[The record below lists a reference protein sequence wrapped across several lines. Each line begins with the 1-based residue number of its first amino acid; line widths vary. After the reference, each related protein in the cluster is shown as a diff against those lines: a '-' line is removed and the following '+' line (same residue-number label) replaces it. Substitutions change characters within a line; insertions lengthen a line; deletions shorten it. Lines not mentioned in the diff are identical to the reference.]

1 MEAPAAAAAGGVD
14 GPGVAMSAVAA
25 LLGLVAGTS
34 LILGLWALQG
44 REEAPAAAA
53 PDPYASPRRRRVD
66 RLALRAP
73 LALAGAVA
81 VWLATGWPVGALLA
95 AGGGFMVP
103 SLGSGRAARNYAM
116 ARMEAVAVWAEML
129 RDVLAAG
136 GGLEQSIV
144 VTGRVAPPAIAEEVG
159 RLSARISRG
168 DDLVDGLLYLAG
180 ELDNEMADQVVAGL
194 VMAARRSPDHL
205 SELLSALAEV
215 TRDKI
220 AMHRR
225 VETARVSV
233 RSSVRLITILTAV
246 FSAGLLAL
254 NPDYVEAYRSLS
266 GQVVLVVVVVLFAGA
281 HLWVNKA
288 TGEQAGQRVL
298 AGVDPAA
305 AAANSMGWEAP

>member
-1 MEAPAAAAAGGVD
+1 V
-14 GPGVAMSAVAA
+14 SALAA
-25 LLGLVAGTS
+25 LLGLNAGTS
-34 LILGLWALQG
+34 LVLALWSLRG
-44 REEAPAAAA
+44 TEPAPPPVAA
-53 PDPYASPRRRRVD
+53 DPYAPPRQRRVD

-73 LALAGAVA
+73 LALVGAVA

-95 AGGGFMVP
+95 ASGGFMVP
-103 SLGSGRAARNYAM
+103 SMGSGRAARNYAM

-159 RLSARISRG
+159 RLSARINRG

-180 ELDNEMADQVVAGL
+180 DLDNEMADQVVAGL
-194 VMAARRSPDHL
+194 VMAARRSPDYL

-225 VETARVSV
+225 IETARVSV
-233 RSSVRLITILTAV
+233 RSSIRLITILTAV

-254 NPDYVEAYRSLS
+254 NRDYITAYRDLG
-266 GQVVLVVVVVLFAGA
+266 GQVVLVVVVALFAGA
-281 HLWVNKA
+281 HVWVNKA
-288 TGEQAGQRVL
+288 TGERIGQRVL

-305 AAANSMGWEAP
+305 AAAASMGWEAL